1 MAGYDLLGGRQL
13 RSAQF
18 RTRHRHICAGGAS
31 GAAKRHFATIVD
43 AVGFGVR
50 AATIRFEG
58 AVDDTRRAL
67 PHVHRTTSKNILAPG
82 VEARGSEEWG
92 GGHGAH
98 GGSSGGHAADD
109 EESVRKMSGE
119 PR

>member
-1 MAGYDLLGGRQL
+1 
-13 RSAQF
+13 
-18 RTRHRHICAGGAS
+18 
-31 GAAKRHFATIVD
+31 V
-43 AVGFGVR
+43 
-50 AATIRFEG
+50 EG
-58 AVDDTRRAL
+58 
-67 PHVHRTTSKNILAPG
+67 
-82 VEARGSEEWG
+82 RGSEEWG